1 MELKI
6 AAVQCKV
13 GSKKS
18 FESAERLIK
27 AGIDENVEVFLLPE
41 YFSYTSGGVSLEKSR
56 ETLTFLQNI
65 SLSYGCIVAG
75 NVVIKAPDGKG
86 YFNALHVFENGEIR
100 GVQEKIHPTRNE
112 RGLGVREGEKAKIF
126 RIGKVNFAALICAD
140 ILYPEYCR
148 VLAIKGAEIVFN
160 PVVSVEKS
168 ELPAQELRHCLYFTR
183 SFDNGYAI
191 IKSGGPGVTMLGS
204 KAVGRSLISSPTG
217 IEAIYTDEK
226 SEELVYCEIN
236 LDKLR
241 KHREVNYSLFE
252 RNIKAYKELLEG
264 KP

>member
-1 MELKI
+1 MELKV

-13 GSKKS
+13 GSETS

-27 AGIDENVEVFLLPE
+27 SGFDRGVEVFLLPE
-41 YFSYTSGGVSLEKSR
+41 YFSYTPGGVDLKKST
-56 ETLTFLQNI
+56 ETLEFLRR
-65 SLSYGCIVAG
+65 LSFDYGCVVAG
-75 NVVIKAPDGKG
+75 NAVIKVPNGRG
-86 YFNALHVFENGEIR
+86 YFNALHIFESGEIR
-100 GVQEKIHPTRNE
+100 GIQEKIHPTKNE
-112 RGLGVREGEKAKIF
+112 KELGIREGDKAKIF
-126 RIGKVNFAALICAD
+126 KIGKVNFAALICAD

-148 VLAIKGAEIVFN
+148 VLAMKGAEIVFN

-183 SFDNGYAI
+183 SFDNAYVI

-204 KAVGRSLISSPTG
+204 KTVGRSLISSPNG

-226 SEELVYCEIN
+226 SEELVHCVIE

-252 RNIKAYKELLEG
+252 RNIKAYEELL
-264 KP
+264 KRKF